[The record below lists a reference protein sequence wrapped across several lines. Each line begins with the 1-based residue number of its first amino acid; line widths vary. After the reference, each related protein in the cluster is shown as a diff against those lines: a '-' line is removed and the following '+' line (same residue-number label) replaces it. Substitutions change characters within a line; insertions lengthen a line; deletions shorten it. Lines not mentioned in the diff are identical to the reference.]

1 MTGIVDEGSPS
12 EKILDECK
20 NHDLVVMGTLGRTGI
35 SKLLLGSVAERVV
48 RFAHAAR
55 SCCEG
60 KIGGKTMTLVCE
72 VMTSNPIVAELPG
85 RREDMLRTMVKH
97 NLTGMPVIRKSDG
110 SLAGLVTRNDIFD
123 KPEEDQIAL
132 VMNRTPDM
140 ISPSSTVEMAAEIMI
155 KKKIHHLPVVDDSKL
170 IRY

>member
-1 MTGIVDEGSPS
+1 
-12 EKILDECK
+12 
-20 NHDLVVMGTLGRTGI
+20 
-35 SKLLLGSVAERVV
+35 
-48 RFAHAAR
+48 
-55 SCCEG
+55 
-60 KIGGKTMTLVCE
+60 MTLVCE

-170 IRY
+170 IG